1 MMNRRHFLN
10 TSIAACSL
18 HMLPSLAQA
27 SAQRIVSIGG
37 SVTEIVFALGQQDR
51 LIARDRTSSFPAQA
65 LDLPDVGYIRAL
77 SPESVLSVSPDL
89 LLTLEGAGPPEAM
102 QVLQSANVNIATI
115 PDRYDAKGVID
126 KILAVGKALE
136 TEAAAKIL
144 AGDVKAQLDG
154 AVAQANASP
163 VGNRPRVLFILSA
176 QGGRIMAAGRNSS
189 AAGIIEMAGGDNAMQ
204 GFEGYKPVTNEAL
217 ISAAPDV
224 VLMMDRSGNHAI
236 SDEDL
241 FAIHALSV
249 TPAGRDKRIVRMNG
263 LHLLGFGPRTA
274 SAVTELSTALHKAP
288 L

>member
-1 MMNRRHFLN
+1 MNRRHFLN

-37 SVTEIVFALGQQDR
+37 SVTEIVFALGQQYR

>member
-1 MMNRRHFLN
+1 M
-10 TSIAACSL
+10 TGGE
-18 HMLPSLAQA
+18 A

>member
-77 SPESVLSVSPDL
+77 SPEGVLSVSPDL
-89 LLTLEGAGPPEAM
+89 LLTLEGAGPPEAI

-144 AGDVKAQLDG
+144 AGDVKAKLDG

-241 FAIHALSV
+241 FAIQALSV

-274 SAVTELSTALHKAP
+274 SAVTELSTELHKAP

>member
-1 MMNRRHFLN
+1 MNRRHFLN